1 MARPRFKLQLIASYV
16 RTRERATAREIAHG
30 VQMSIGDTT
39 RWLSY
44 LQQAGE
50 LQVVDRVSVTHS
62 KRPVALYGAP
72 TETPPCERNALTTG
86 DWLRR

>member
-44 LQQAGE
+44 LQEAGE
-50 LQVVDRVSVTHS
+50 LEVVDRVWVDYS
-62 KRPVALYGAP
+62 KRPGALYGPPIEAP
-72 TETPPCERNALTTG
+72 QFELNALTTG